1 MSELP
6 RRMAAHLR
14 RFVLNRRRARRARA
28 LLQFTLSIED
38 PRLPRNGFRRVPP
51 IKGHTLDVSATGLAL
66 IVPAIRI
73 GEHYLAGTDRRL
85 FLRLELPD
93 GAVEITAIPVRY
105 ESLEEDPDENGYVIG
120 AHIENVNEK
129 DRVRFSNYV
138 AALLKNQRSYS
149 GE

>member
-1 MSELP
+1 
-6 RRMAAHLR
+6 
-14 RFVLNRRRARRARA
+14 

>member
-1 MSELP
+1 
-6 RRMAAHLR
+6 
-14 RFVLNRRRARRARA
+14 
-28 LLQFTLSIED
+28 
-38 PRLPRNGFRRVPP
+38 
-51 IKGHTLDVSATGLAL
+51 VSTTGLAL

-73 GEHYLAGTDRRL
+73 AEHYLAGTDRRL
-85 FLRLELPD
+85 FVQLELPD

-105 ESLEEDPDENGYVIG
+105 ESLEEDPDESGYVIG

-129 DRVRFSNYV
+129 DQVRFNNYV